1 MSENI
6 TAGTYSHC
14 ICWIDESQQFSK
26 THLLTHALRKCG
38 RVVCN
43 SCSPHRITIP
53 YQYIVQV
60 PVEGAVMGSC
70 VSIPRPSVDA
80 ARAGSSR
87 EVATLGGGERVR
99 LCNPCVPDPNIA
111 PPQPSFHDPAQPYSS
126 PNRQGRSASAASSSY
141 AQSQRQPNN
150 LETFHE
156 ALRNTARVPR
166 EPSIL
171 SSTGIQY
178 GSYNDQNYRNRTQE
192 PWDAR
197 SRSSTVRSFSIPLI
211 GSQTWPFHLLTS

>member
-1 MSENI
+1 M
-6 TAGTYSHC
+6 
-14 ICWIDESQQFSK
+14 
-26 THLLTHALRKCG
+26 
-38 RVVCN
+38 VCN

-60 PVEGAVMGSC
+60 PTEGAAMGSC
-70 VSIPRPSVDA
+70 ISVPRPYVDA

-111 PPQPSFHDPAQPYSS
+111 PPQPSFHESAQLYSS
-126 PNRQGRSASAASSSY
+126 PNRQGRSASAVSSSY
-141 AQSQRQPNN
+141 VQSQRHSNN

-171 SSTGIQY
+171 SSASIQY
-178 GSYNDQNYRNRTQE
+178 GSYNDQNYRHRTLE

-197 SRSSTVRSFSIPLI
+197 SRSSTVRSPSIPLI
-211 GSQTWPFHLLTS
+211 SPQT